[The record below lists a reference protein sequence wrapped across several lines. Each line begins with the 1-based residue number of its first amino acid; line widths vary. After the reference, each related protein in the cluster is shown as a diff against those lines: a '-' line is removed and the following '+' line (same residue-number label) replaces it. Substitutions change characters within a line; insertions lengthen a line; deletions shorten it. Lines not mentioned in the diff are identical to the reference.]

1 MAAAKICKIRVDQE
15 KCQGHN
21 RCKAL
26 APELFDLDSFGNAK
40 EKGDGTVPANLI
52 EKAYLA
58 QSNCPEFA
66 IEITETDATS

>member
-1 MAAAKICKIRVDQE
+1 MAAVKIVKVRVDQE

-26 APELFDLDSFGNAK
+26 APELFDLDGFGNAK
-40 EKGDGTVPANLI
+40 EKGDGRVPANLI

-66 IEITETDATS
+66 IEITEEDGTA

>member
-1 MAAAKICKIRVDQE
+1 MAAVKIVKVRVDQE

-40 EKGDGTVPANLI
+40 EKGDGIVPANLV

-66 IEITETDATS
+66 IEITEEDGTA

>member
-1 MAAAKICKIRVDQE
+1 MADTKRITVRVDAD

-26 APELFDLDSFGNAK
+26 APELFELDEFGNAK
-40 EKGDGTVPANLI
+40 ACGDGVVPAHLH

-58 QSNCPEFA
+58 LANCPEFA
-66 IEITETDATS
+66 VVIKEE

>member
-1 MAAAKICKIRVDQE
+1 MAAAKIVKIRVDQE

-26 APELFDLDSFGNAK
+26 APELFDLDAFGNAK
-40 EKGDGTVPANLI
+40 EKGDGVVPANLV

>member
-1 MAAAKICKIRVDQE
+1 MAAKIVKVKVDQE

-26 APELFDLDSFGNAK
+26 APELFDLDQFGNAK
-40 EKGDGTVPANLI
+40 EKGDGTVPAALI

-66 IEITETDATS
+66 IVITEEDATS